1 MPQYTILANRV
12 VSYEF
17 IVNADSQDEAINE
30 VRSDNMFDNCD
41 DYAYAWSDFDISE
54 IQEEE

>member
-17 IVNADSQDEAINE
+17 VIEADTEDEAIKE
-30 VRSDNMFDNCD
+30 VRSESMFDNCD
-41 DYAYAWSDFDISE
+41 DFAYAWSDFE
-54 IQEEE
+54 IVEIEAE